1 MPEVRALPRRMPL
14 LAALTAGAVA
24 ALAGCGG
31 TTTSSTTTNG
41 LRGFTS
47 DPVQRVGGVR
57 LPDVSPKG
65 DGTPMAFRAP
75 AGGLLLAYFGY
86 TSCPD
91 VCPTTLADVRQAL
104 EKLPADQRRR
114 VSVAMVTVDPR
125 RDTAAQLNGYLR
137 HFFPR
142 WHALRTTDPVAL
154 RRAER
159 PFGAAHR
166 IGPTKNDGTYDVE
179 HSAVLYAVD
188 DRGVVRVNWAFG
200 TPSADIASDLRLLLS
215 GRAAGAAA

>member
-1 MPEVRALPRRMPL
+1 MPGFRATPRVLPL
-14 LAALTAGAVA
+14 LAACAVVVA
-24 ALAGCGG
+24 ALTGCGG
-31 TTTSSTTTNG
+31 TTSTSSTTAD
-41 LRGFTS
+41 LHGFTS
-47 DPVQRVGGVR
+47 DPVQRVGAVR
-57 LPDVSPKG
+57 LPEVSPG
-65 DGTPMAFRAP
+65 AHGAPMTVRAG
-75 AGGLLLAYFGY
+75 AGGLLLTYFGY

-104 EKLPADQRRR
+104 ERLPAGQRRR

-159 PFGAAHR
+159 PFGAVSR
-166 IGPTKNDGTYDVE
+166 IGPTRKDGTYDVE

-200 TPSADIASDLRLLLS
+200 TSAADIAADLRRLLGDRTS
-215 GRAAGAAA
+215 GAAA